1 MKKLHI
7 AIFAIV
13 ITGLSI
19 SSATAGQRAV
29 NGMLIGAGSGA
40 VLGQA
45 IGRDTEST
53 IAGTV
58 VGGITG
64 LVIGTTLE
72 HGKAQHV
79 HYRPPAEH
87 VYYPPPKYKH
97 KVKHHRPHYA
107 PPKHKDCTK
116 TVKITKKHG
125 VKKRVVTTKCYERHH
140 NHRPHYRH
148 YPVYY
153 R

>member
-1 MKKLHI
+1 MKRTPIGII
-7 AIFAIV
+7 AIV
-13 ITGLSI
+13 LTGLCI
-19 SSATAGQRAV
+19 SSAQAGQRAV

-79 HYRPPAEH
+79 HYRAPAEH

-97 KVKHHRPHYA
+97 KIKHHRRHYS
-107 PPKHKDCTK
+107 PPKRKDCTK
-116 TVKITKKHG
+116 TVKITQKHG
-125 VKKRVVTTKCYERHH
+125 VKKRVVITKCYDRTKK
-140 NHRPHYRH
+140 HRPHYRH
-148 YPVYY
+148 YPAYY